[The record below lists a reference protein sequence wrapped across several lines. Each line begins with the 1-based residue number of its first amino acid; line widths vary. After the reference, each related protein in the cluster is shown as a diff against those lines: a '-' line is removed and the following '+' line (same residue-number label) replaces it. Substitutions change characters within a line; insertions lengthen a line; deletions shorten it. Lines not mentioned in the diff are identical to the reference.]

1 MKNIIDEI
9 NKRYEN
15 LTKSQKIIADFLLEN
30 YALVPFETLNEI
42 AHRIGLSTTSLIR
55 FSRTMGYKDYTD
67 LKKNIQD
74 LIKVKVSLPSRFGE
88 LSEQG
93 GTPNDLLLRCRDIA
107 VNNIEATLRLQD
119 TEKLDLAVDWISSAN
134 HNYVLGLRT
143 CFSPAFYLAVVLSQ
157 IKKKVRLIQGIA
169 STYPE
174 EITDVEA
181 QRIHAAW
188 ILCLYLF
195 KQFAVQIR
203 ASLHD
208 FVALF
213 LACIG
218 GIPNYTC
225 IQVILLH
232 QGEGS
237 LEVVQH
243 AFTCCLAWRDLPL
256 GVDEAVGLARYSQV
270 HMYLVGIQGQSHR
283 GLRLIC
289 MPHKCIQ
296 CFLVVSQE
304 IIPGA
309 ADGKVSLDT

>member
-93 GTPNDLLLRCRDIA
+93 VTPNDLLLRCRDIA

-174 EITDVEA
+174 EITDVEEGDVCTVFSFPRFYKETVNIA
-181 QRIHAAW
+181 HFMRRRGAKVIIITGKDIRPVKPYGDIIIPCSAVGPSFKDSYVAVHFLIDYIISSIAA
-188 ILCLYLF
+188 
-195 KQFAVQIR
+195 KNK
-203 ASLHD
+203 D
-208 FVALF
+208 E
-213 LACIG
+213 
-218 GIPNYTC
+218 GI
-225 IQVILLH
+225 
-232 QGEGS
+232 
-237 LEVVQH
+237 EVVSKIEEI
-243 AFTCCLAWRDLPL
+243 L
-256 GVDEAVGLARYSQV
+256 SQN
-270 HMYLVGIQGQSHR
+270 YFIG
-283 GLRLIC
+283 
-289 MPHKCIQ
+289 
-296 CFLVVSQE
+296 F
-304 IIPGA
+304 
-309 ADGKVSLDT
+309 